1 MDGFILA
8 ADIGGSKIRLGLF
21 DEGLNILKL
30 SIFQTPKEPSPEKIP
45 MSIIENANKML
56 GDFVNKIEIFSIASM
71 GPLDYKRGIV
81 AKTPTVGAKNI
92 PLIKRLREWLDV
104 DYYLLNDCNS
114 AAYAEWWLARAEGVK
129 SLAYITISSGIGGGA
144 VVDNQLLI
152 GKDGNA
158 AEVGHI
164 VVDPSGYMECGCGGL
179 GHWEAYCS
187 AVNIVKYAAKLLRD
201 GVIDGDSELAKLAN
215 AEKLTP
221 EEVYRL
227 YGLGD
232 RGAAALFDRVT
243 TFNAAGISSV
253 ITCYDPDVLVLG
265 GAVVLNN
272 YRYFQS
278 RVFPLIKKYL
288 GIGMPKITTPRH
300 GELSSLI
307 GAALVAKNKIDDL
320 MVKTT

>member
-1 MDGFILA
+1 VDGFILA

-21 DEGLNILKL
+21 DEDLNILKL
-30 SIFQTPKEPSPEKIP
+30 SIFQTPRDPSPEKIP
-45 MSIIENANKML
+45 RSIIENADMML
-56 GDFVNKIEIFSIASM
+56 GGLVSKVKTFSIASM
-71 GPLDYKRGIV
+71 GPLDCKRGIV

-104 DYYLLNDCNS
+104 DYYLLNDCNA
-114 AAYAEWWLARAEGVK
+114 AAYAEWWLARRDGVK

-164 VVDPSGYMECGCGGL
+164 VVDPTGYMECGCGGL

-187 AVNIVKYAAKLLRD
+187 AVNIVKYAAKIVSD
-201 GVIDGDSELAKLAN
+201 GVIDSDNELAKLVN
-215 AEKLTP
+215 SKKLTP

-227 YGLGD
+227 YNLGD
-232 RGAAALFDRVT
+232 RGAVALLDRVT
-243 TFNAAGISSV
+243 AFNAAGISSV
-253 ITCYDPDVLVLG
+253 ITCYDPEVLVLG

-272 YRYFQS
+272 FRYFQD
-278 RVFPLIKKYL
+278 RVFPLIDNYL
-288 GIGMPKITTPRH
+288 GVGKPRITTPRH
-300 GELSSLI
+300 GELSPLI
-307 GAALVAKNKIDDL
+307 GAALIAKNRIDDL
-320 MVKTT
+320 LVKTA

>member
-21 DEGLNILKL
+21 DEDLNILKL
-30 SIFQTPKEPSPEKIP
+30 SIFQTPREPSPEKIP
-45 MSIIENANKML
+45 MSIIENVNKMVGEL
-56 GDFVNKIEIFSIASM
+56 INKIKIFSIASM
-71 GPLDYKRGIV
+71 GPLDYKRGII

-104 DYYLLNDCNS
+104 DYYLLNDCNA
-114 AAYAEWWLARAEGVK
+114 AAYAEWWLARTEGVK

-187 AVNIVKYAAKLLRD
+187 AVNIVKYAAKLVGD
-201 GVIDGDSELAKLAN
+201 GVIDEDNELAKLAN
-215 AEKLTP
+215 LKKLTS

-232 RGAAALFDRVT
+232 RGAVALLERVA

-253 ITCYDPDVLVLG
+253 ITCYDPEVLVLG

-272 YRYFQS
+272 YGYFQG
-278 RVFPLIKKYL
+278 RVFPLIENYL
-288 GIGMPKITTPRH
+288 GVGMPKITTPRH
-300 GELSSLI
+300 GELSPLI
-307 GAALVAKNKIDDL
+307 GAVLVAKNRIDDL
-320 MVKTT
+320 IVKTT